1 MKHFTIRL
9 LFFFFFLIILLYL
22 QFIFLRIIIKYE
34 KQKLFQTIRSVEILS
49 FPILSIM
56 KYSSDLKSEV
66 ELEILLKFLNNLS
79 SREKHLD
86 KSFGVLSS

>member
-1 MKHFTIRL
+1 
-9 LFFFFFLIILLYL
+9 
-22 QFIFLRIIIKYE
+22 
-34 KQKLFQTIRSVEILS
+34 
-49 FPILSIM
+49 M
-56 KYSSDLKSEV
+56 KYSSDLKNEV